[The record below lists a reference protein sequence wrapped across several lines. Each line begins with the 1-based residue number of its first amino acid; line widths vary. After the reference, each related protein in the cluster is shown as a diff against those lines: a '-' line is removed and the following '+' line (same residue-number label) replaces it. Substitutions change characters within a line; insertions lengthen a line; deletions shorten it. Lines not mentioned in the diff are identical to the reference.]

1 MRPREIILPEERKIL
16 VKEIFEHT
24 LAYGVGEVWHEEID
38 KINIHQA
45 SLLAMRRAV
54 EDLLQKA
61 KSVKQKAFLFV
72 DGRFKIPELSIEQKS
87 VIDGDAKAELDEPTL
102 SAIAG
107 ATGRPVKGYQAKI
120 VDEHMNEVA
129 PDTVGRLLDQY
140 PTLTVE
146 LALRYDVA
154 PGGQLDPAW
163 RNLFL
168 RHPDR
173 FMVGTDTWVTSQWDR
188 LPEIQAGIRAWL
200 RQLPREVAEKLAFK
214 NASRLTGKTP

>member
-1 MRPREIILPEERKIL
+1 MVLPRAGFEDDYTGREKIL

-87 VIDGDAKAELDEPTL
+87 VIDGDAKILSISAASIIAKVHRDNIMKRLDGKFPEYGFINHKGYSTKEHKLALKKFGL
-102 SAIAG
+102 SAVH
-107 ATGRPVKGYQAKI
+107 RRSFVKS
-120 VDEHMNEVA
+120 
-129 PDTVGRLLDQY
+129 T
-140 PTLTVE
+140 
-146 LALRYDVA
+146 
-154 PGGQLDPAW
+154 
-163 RNLFL
+163 
-168 RHPDR
+168 
-173 FMVGTDTWVTSQWDR
+173 
-188 LPEIQAGIRAWL
+188 
-200 RQLPREVAEKLAFK
+200 
-214 NASRLTGKTP
+214 